1 MLEFLTAAAL
11 AALVIVGLLI
21 TTLWLAVRRIRRS
34 RLVVAGT
41 QLVAD
46 GVLAVTACRPRPT
59 PNRGAAVQALRIS
72 RAHRVLRERITL
84 AERAGAHL
92 GDVPALLPRLEAEG
106 RRIRAGLGRL
116 VGSTA
121 AGHDLLT
128 SADGHLAT
136 LADLTEAVDAAAR
149 TPARDEFLARD
160 AEEAALG
167 LRLHHAAYT
176 ELTAADG
183 WVGAHQGEGQPPSRT
198 RSVA

>member
-1 MLEFLTAAAL
+1 MLEFLTVAVL
-11 AALVIVGLLI
+11 AVLVIVGLLV
-21 TTLWLAVRRIRRS
+21 TALWLAVRRIRRS

-46 GVLAVTACRPRPT
+46 GLLAVTACRPRPT
-59 PNRGAAVQALRIS
+59 PHRAAALEALRIS
-72 RAHRVLRERITL
+72 RAHRLLRERIT
-84 AERAGAHL
+84 AAARAGAHL
-92 GDVPALLPRLEAEG
+92 GEVPALLPRLEAEG
-106 RRIRAGLGRL
+106 RRIRGGLSRL

-121 AGHDLLT
+121 GGHDLFVA
-128 SADGHLAT
+128 ADRHLAT

-149 TPARDEFLARD
+149 TPVRDEFLARD

-176 ELTAADG
+176 ELTADDA
-183 WVGAHQGEGQPPSRT
+183 WGAAREGRSD